1 MVVVGGPRAEQTQDF
16 GICRCFSVSRIFGE
30 VFVDLRPEGCPN
42 PPEGCPKPLGG
53 PPYRA
58 LPIGALP
65 VGPYMGPIRALIG
78 PYRALIGPY

>member
-1 MVVVGGPRAEQTQDF
+1 MLNKLKIFD
-16 GICRCFSVSRIFGE
+16 FSVFFGVLRIFGE

-65 VGPYMGPIRALIG
+65 IG
-78 PYRALIGPY
+78 PYKGLILGPIFPLWAV

>member
-16 GICRCFSVSRIFGE
+16 GIFRIFGVLQIFGE
-30 VFVDLRPEGCPN
+30 VFVDLVSEGCPN

-65 VGPYMGPIRALIG
+65 IG
-78 PYRALIGPY
+78 P

>member
-16 GICRCFSVSRIFGE
+16 GIFRKIGVLRIFGE
-30 VFVDLRPEGCPN
+30 VFIDLRPEGCPN
-42 PPEGCPKPLGG
+42 PPEGRPNPPEGRPKPLGG

-65 VGPYMGPIRALIG
+65 IG
-78 PYRALIGPY
+78 PY

>member
-16 GICRCFSVSRIFGE
+16 CFFRFCGVLRIFGE

-53 PPYRA
+53 P
-58 LPIGALP
+58 I
-65 VGPYMGPIRALIG
+65 GPYKGPIRAVIG
-78 PYRALIGPY
+78 PY